1 MSDGIPV
8 DSIVGAVLQ
17 GESELEVEVQH
28 IQPVRV
34 SQSPTVKVGY
44 DYIVTQLGNLVLDLK
59 GSESSTA
66 IILFQTKC

>member
-8 DSIVGAVLQ
+8 DSILGTVLQ

-34 SQSPTVKVGY
+34 SQRPTVKVGD
-44 DYIVTQLGNLVLDLK
+44 DYIVTQLGNLVRDLK
-59 GSESSTA
+59 GEESSNA
-66 IILFQTKC
+66 IILF